1 MPAQHEDRMRAQHE
15 LGGGMMSGQ
24 GMARMLALTGEAGGF
39 ESGPAS
45 SSGSLP
51 HSPRQQ
57 HQVRHGGGERIRHN
71 ILVVLVVSHT
81 GE

>member
-1 MPAQHEDRMRAQHE
+1 MRAQHE

-51 HSPRQQ
+51 HSPRHHQQ
-57 HQVRHGGGERIRHN
+57 VGGLGATGGG
-71 ILVVLVVSHT
+71 VLYY
-81 GE
+81 